1 MSNLIEEEIFD
12 EKIVEQKTKKPRKPY
27 INRKKMKETFKEN
40 VDIVTQAHDRSEFE
54 KELDRNTFI
63 YHDGLEDAFF
73 ADPSTSDDDDTM
85 HEPES
90 EQGTFEQ
97 ELEEAIKRRLKITIC
112 ENEKVIYLC
121 EVLI

>member
-1 MSNLIEEEIFD
+1 MPELIDEE
-12 EKIVEQKTKKPRKPY
+12 IVEQKPKKPRKPY
-27 INRKKMKETFKEN
+27 ISRKKMKETFQEN
-40 VDIVTQAHDRSEFE
+40 LDIVTQAHDRSEFE
-54 KELDRNTFI
+54 KELDRNTFV

-85 HEPES
+85 HEPVS

-97 ELEEAIKRRLKITIC
+97 ELVEAIKRRLKITIC